1 MGVTAKQVLAPLEAL
16 AGENEAVVG
25 SNNTS
30 INKYY
35 GVVGSAYCGYS
46 LLYAFAKAGSNLL
59 DGSGAANVGSLA
71 RFCEAK
77 GWRVS
82 TPRAGDIFV
91 MRSGGYE
98 NGHTGF
104 VYEVLSNGYFITLE
118 GNYGSVK
125 ATVAQAKNG
134 TGVTYEGIG
143 YRKAPINSTYKFYRP
158 TYDGAAPTPS
168 PAPGIDEAKVK
179 EWQTW
184 LGVKPDGDPGA
195 ETQLAA
201 IKKMLLAMLT
211 KHPLGQGSNGDAVMV
226 LQGLLYAAGYD
237 PVGLDGDYGSGCTAA
252 VKLFERDHG
261 QGQDGGAG
269 VKVVSALLDEV
280 F

>member
-1 MGVTAKQVLAPLEAL
+1 MATASDVLSKLAAL
-16 AGENEAVVG
+16 AGENEAQVG
-25 SNNTS
+25 SNNTT

-35 GVVGSAYCGYS
+35 NAVGQAYCGYS
-46 LLYAFAKAGSNLL
+46 LLYAFAKAGSKLL
-59 DGSGAANVGSLA
+59 DGSGAANVGNLA

-82 TPRAGDIFV
+82 SPRAGDIFV

-104 VYEVLSNGYFITLE
+104 VYEVLDNRYFITLE
-118 GNYGSVK
+118 GNYGAVK
-125 ATVAQAKNG
+125 ATAAQAKNG
-134 TGVTYEGIG
+134 TGTTYEGIG

-158 TYDGAAPTPS
+158 AYDGAAPTPS
-168 PAPGIDEAKVK
+168 AGINEAKVK

-184 LGVKPDGDPGA
+184 LGVKADGDPGA
-195 ETQLAA
+195 DTERAA
-201 IKKMLLAMLT
+201 MKKMLLALLT
-211 KHPLGQGSNGDAVMV
+211 QYPLKQSGTKRDAVMV

-237 PVGLDGDYGSGCTAA
+237 PAGLDGIYGAGCAEA
-252 VKLFERDHG
+252 VRDFERAKG
-261 QGQDGGAG
+261 QNADGCAG

>member
-1 MGVTAKQVLAPLEAL
+1 MATAMQVMAPLAAL

-25 SNNTS
+25 QNNTA
-30 INKYY
+30 INKYFN
-35 GVVGSAYCGYS
+35 VVGSAYCGYS
-46 LLYAFAKAGSNLL
+46 LLYAFTRAGSKLL

-104 VYEVLSNGYFITLE
+104 VYKVLGNGYFITLE

-125 ATVAQAKNG
+125 ATAAQAENG
-134 TGVTYEGIG
+134 TGATFEGIG

-168 PAPGIDEAKVK
+168 PGIDEAKVR

-184 LGVKPDGDPGA
+184 LGVKADGDPGA
-195 ETQLAA
+195 ETEKAA
-201 IKKMLLAMLT
+201 LKKMLLALLSQY
-211 KHPLGQGSNGDAVMV
+211 PLNKVPVKRDEVKV

-237 PVGLDGDYGSGCTAA
+237 PKGLDGEYGPGCAAA
-252 VKLFERDHG
+252 VGDFERAK
-261 QGQDGGAG
+261 GQDVDGVAG
-269 VKVVSALLDEV
+269 VQVVSALLDEV